1 MNEIFALIII
11 HISNN
16 FKPIPTSDRKTK
28 TTKVSNMFH
37 PSYIWHV
44 VFILP
49 RKDKLESYT
58 K

>member
-11 HISNN
+11 QISNN

-49 RKDKLESYT
+49 RKDKLES
-58 K
+58 

>member
-11 HISNN
+11 QISSN

-37 PSYIWHV
+37 PNYIWHV
-44 VFILP
+44 VF
-49 RKDKLESYT
+49 YFT
-58 K
+58 KKR